1 MPDEVELNPF
11 TNEEINTMNS
21 VVQIESSLD
30 IKNKTENRKKYT
42 RKDLV
47 TMDLT
52 ISHIKKTAT
61 VVKEQRDGMETRLK
75 SYSIDLYDGILGN
88 RKGMNIQDY

>member
-1 MPDEVELNPF
+1 
-11 TNEEINTMNS
+11 
-21 VVQIESSLD
+21 
-30 IKNKTENRKKYT
+30 
-42 RKDLV
+42 
-47 TMDLT
+47 
-52 ISHIKKTAT
+52 

>member
-1 MPDEVELNPF
+1 MPHEVELNPV

-30 IKNKTENRKKYT
+30 IKKNEIENRKKYT

-47 TMDLT
+47 TMESDHF
-52 ISHIKKTAT
+52 SHQEDRYRGKGAERWDGNKIK
-61 VVKEQRDGMETRLK
+61 
-75 SYSIDLYDGILGN
+75 IIFN
-88 RKGMNIQDY
+88 